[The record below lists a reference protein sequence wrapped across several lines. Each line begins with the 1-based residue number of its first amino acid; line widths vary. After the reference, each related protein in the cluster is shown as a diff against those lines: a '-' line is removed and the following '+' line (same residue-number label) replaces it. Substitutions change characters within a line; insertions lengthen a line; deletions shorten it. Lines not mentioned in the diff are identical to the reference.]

1 MENDPMLT
9 SSPVAEAPKKA
20 RRPASKSTARQGDK
34 AIKTAVHLSPESM
47 RRLAITSV
55 MEGRTQSD
63 LVDELI
69 RLHLRK
75 YVVQTRD
82 RSGSEEIAGQAMQEV
97 SAAA

>member
-1 MENDPMLT
+1 MENVPMLT
-9 SSPVAEAPKKA
+9 SNPVAETVKKP
-20 RRPASKSTARQGDK
+20 RRSVAKSTSRAAEK
-34 AIKTAVHLSPESM
+34 SIKTAVLLSPESM

-55 MEGRTQSD
+55 MEGRTQSE

-82 RSGSEEIAGQAMQEV
+82 RSGSEEIAGQLTQEV

>member
-1 MENDPMLT
+1 MLIE
-9 SSPVAEAPKKA
+9 SPVAEAAKKP
-20 RRPASKSTARQGDK
+20 RRSPSKSTSRPVEK
-34 AIKTAVHLSPESM
+34 SIKTAVLLSPESM

-55 MEGRTQSD
+55 MEGRTQSE

-82 RSGSEEIAGQAMQEV
+82 RSGSEDSAGQLTQEV

>member
-1 MENDPMLT
+1 MLT
-9 SSPVAEAPKKA
+9 NSPAVEAVKKPRRSVASSSK
-20 RRPASKSTARQGDK
+20 RPAEKS
-34 AIKTAVHLSPESM
+34 IKTAVLLSPESM

-55 MEGRTQSD
+55 MEGRTQSE

>member
-1 MENDPMLT
+1 MIE
-9 SSPVAEAPKKA
+9 SPAPAVARKP
-20 RRPASKSTARQGDK
+20 RRQVAKSTARQEAK

-82 RSGSEEIAGQAMQEV
+82 RAASEESDDRATVDV

>member
-1 MENDPMLT
+1 MLT
-9 SSPVAEAPKKA
+9 SSPVAEAVRKP
-20 RRPASKSTARQGDK
+20 RRQVAKSTARPADK
-34 AIKTAVHLSPESM
+34 SIKTAVNLSPESM

-55 MEGRTQSD
+55 MEGRTQSE

-82 RSGSEEIAGQAMQEV
+82 RSASEEFAGQATQEV